1 MNTAEIY
8 QLILEDLSTSVLLL
22 SSDLE
27 LQYINPAAEN
37 LLDVSG
43 NRVVGT
49 AISNV
54 MHETEESLQALNN
67 VIAFN
72 NPFSK
77 RRTKITLTNDKT
89 ITVDYTVTPIASS
102 SGTALLMEIQP
113 LDRLLRIA
121 REEASVFSN
130 QANKTLIR
138 GLAHEIKNPLGGIRG
153 AAQLLARQLPEQDKE
168 YTQVIIEEADRLRNL
183 VDRMLGPNNL
193 PNMGPISIHEVL
205 ERVRLLVE
213 VESQKPIHFIRDY
226 DPSIPEVTADR
237 ELLIQ
242 AILNIV
248 RNAMESLERCDDPSL
263 NPEITL
269 RTRTLRQFTIGTTRN
284 RLTCLIEVIDNGPG
298 INEKLIDS
306 IFYPMI
312 SGRANGTGLGLP
324 LSRSIINQHH
334 GSIECDSRPGHTRF
348 SIHLPIQR

>member
-1 MNTAEIY
+1 MKNAEIY

-22 SSDLE
+22 NSDLE

-49 AISNV
+49 PISNV
-54 MHETEESLQALNN
+54 MRETEESIQSLKNA
-67 VIAFN
+67 IAFN

-77 RRTKITLTNDKT
+77 RRTKITLTNEKT
-89 ITVDYTVTPIASS
+89 ITVDYTVTPIAYS

-130 QANKTLIR
+130 QASKTLIR

-213 VESQKPIHFIRDY
+213 VESHKSIHFLRDY
-226 DPSIPEVTADR
+226 DPSIPDITADR

-242 AILNIV
+242 AVLNIV
-248 RNAMESLERCDDPSL
+248 RNAMESLDRCDDPSL

-269 RTRTLRQFTIGTTRN
+269 RTRTLRQFTIGTTRY

-348 SIHLPIQR
+348 SIHLPIQQ

>member
-1 MNTAEIY
+1 MNNAEIY

-22 SSDLE
+22 DSDLQ

-37 LLDVSG
+37 LLDVSA
-43 NRVVGT
+43 NRVMGT
-49 AISNV
+49 AVSSFF
-54 MHETEESLQALNN
+54 HETEESIQSLRNA
-67 VIAFN
+67 VAFN

-77 RRTKITLTNDKT
+77 RRTKITLSNDKA
-89 ITVDYTVTPIASS
+89 ITVDYTVTPIMSS

-121 REEASVFSN
+121 KEEASVFSN

-153 AAQLLARQLPEQDKE
+153 AAQLLARQLPEEEKE
-168 YTQVIIEEADRLRNL
+168 YTQIIIEEADRLRNL

-193 PNMGPISIHEVL
+193 PNMVPASIHEVL
-205 ERVRLLVE
+205 ERVRVLVE
-213 VESQKPIHFIRDY
+213 VESSNPIEFIRDY
-226 DPSIPEVTADR
+226 DPSIPDITADR

-248 RNAMESLERCDDPSL
+248 RNAMESLARSDDPSL
-263 NPEITL
+263 HPEITL
-269 RTRTLRQFTIGTTRN
+269 RTRTLRQFTIGTIRH
-284 RLTCLIEVIDNGPG
+284 RLVCLIEVIDNGPG

-306 IFYPMI
+306 IFFPMI
-312 SGRANGTGLGLP
+312 SGRANGSGLGLP
-324 LSRSIINQHH
+324 LSQSILNQHQ

-348 SIHLPIQR
+348 SIHLPIQ

>member
-1 MNTAEIY
+1 MNNTEVY
-8 QLILEDLSTSVLLL
+8 QLILENLSTSVLLL
-22 SSDLE
+22 DSDLQ
-27 LQYINPAAEN
+27 LKYINPAAES
-37 LLDVSG
+37 LLDVSA
-43 NRVVGT
+43 NRVMGT
-49 AISNV
+49 TISNV
-54 MHETEESLQALNN
+54 IRETEDSIQSLKNA
-67 VIAFN
+67 VAFN

-77 RRTKITLTNDKT
+77 RRTKITLTNEKT
-89 ITVDYTVTPIASS
+89 ITVDYTVTPIISS
-102 SGTALLMEIQP
+102 TETTLLMEIQP

-153 AAQLLARQLPEQDKE
+153 AAQLLARQLPEEDKE

-193 PNMGPISIHEVL
+193 PNMVPLSIHEVL

-213 VESQKPIHFIRDY
+213 VESQKPIRFIRDY
-226 DPSIPEVTADR
+226 DPSIPDITADR

-242 AILNIV
+242 AVLNIV
-248 RNAMESLERCDDPSL
+248 RNAMESLERCEDPSL
-263 NPEITL
+263 IPEITL
-269 RTRTLRQFTIGTTRN
+269 RTRTLRQFTIGTTRY
-284 RLTCLIEVIDNGPG
+284 RLITLIEIIDNGPG

-312 SGRANGTGLGLP
+312 SGRANGSGLGLP

-334 GSIECDSRPGHTRF
+334 GSIECDSVPGKTRF
-348 SIHLPIQR
+348 SIHIPIQ